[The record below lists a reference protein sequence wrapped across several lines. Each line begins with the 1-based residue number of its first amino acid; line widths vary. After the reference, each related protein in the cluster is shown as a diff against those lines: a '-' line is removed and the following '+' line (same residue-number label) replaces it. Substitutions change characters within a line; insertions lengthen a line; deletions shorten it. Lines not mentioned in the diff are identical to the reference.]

1 MLTLC
6 YSCFQVIGGIMV
18 DIPEFEKVISETN
31 DYPRNVLLGN
41 GFSREYDDAAFNY
54 KRLLEASKLPKKIK
68 FLFEIFKTEDYERVI
83 KNLETLAIIFNKKS
97 IANEFYVIAGI
108 IKRDLIKILS
118 NKHPN
123 SQYEIEPERKVAT
136 LNFLSLFTNIFTVN
150 YDLLLYWLV
159 IFNIKDNNNFWGD
172 MNDGFSWNS
181 PKDCIWK
188 PYNLRVIPN
197 VFYLHGGLH
206 LFHNERD
213 TFKIKYDNENKISL
227 LDQIKAYIN
236 NDISPLVITEG
247 DSKDKKFWI
256 AQNNY
261 LQYCYNKLSEISG
274 VLFIHGHSLN
284 ETDQHIFDVINDNL
298 NIHEIYISIHH
309 KSGETID
316 KKSKLAEK
324 RFCRDKKLH
333 YYDADSTYIWR
344 K

>member
-1 MLTLC
+1 ME
-6 YSCFQVIGGIMV
+6 
-18 DIPEFEKVISETN
+18 DIPEFEDAISETN

-54 KRLLEASKLPKKIK
+54 KHLLEDSKLPQKLK

-83 KNLETLAIIFNKKS
+83 KNLETLEQIFNNKGN
-97 IANEFYVIAGI
+97 IVNELRCIEEL
-108 IKRDLIKILS
+108 IKRDLVRTIT

-159 IFNIKDNNNFWGD
+159 IFNIKDNNKFWGD

-188 PYNLRVIPN
+188 LKVIPN

-213 TFKIKYDNENKISL
+213 TFKIIYDNENKICL

-247 DSKDKKFWI
+247 NSKDKKFWI
-256 AQNNY
+256 EQNNY
-261 LQYCYNKLSEISG
+261 LQYCYEKLSETSG

-284 ETDQHIFDVINDNL
+284 ETDQHIFDAINKNL
-298 NIHEIYISIHH
+298 KIKKIYISVH
-309 KSGETID
+309 KDTETLDD
-316 KKSKLAEK
+316 KKKLAKERLK
-324 RFCRDKKLH
+324 MFYSLRRLR
-333 YYDADSTYIWR
+333 YYDADSANIW
-344 K
+344 

>member
-1 MLTLC
+1 MTDL
-6 YSCFQVIGGIMV
+6 G
-18 DIPEFEKVISETN
+18 FEEAIKECAKYKKN
-31 DYPRNVLLGN
+31 LLLGN
-41 GFSREYDDAAFNY
+41 GFSMAYDDAAFNY
-54 KRLLEASKLPKKIK
+54 KHLLEDSKLPQKLK

-83 KNLETLAIIFNKKS
+83 KNLETLEQIFNNKGN
-97 IANEFYVIAGI
+97 IVNELRCIEEL
-108 IKRDLIKILS
+108 IKRDLVRTIT

-150 YDLLLYWLV
+150 YDLLLYWSI
-159 IFNIKDNNNFWGD
+159 IFNIKDNNKFWGD

-188 PYNLRVIPN
+188 PYSLKVIPN

-213 TFKIKYDNENKISL
+213 TFKIMYDNENKICL

-247 DSKDKKFWI
+247 NSNDKKFWI
-256 AQNNY
+256 EQNNY

-274 VLFIHGHSLN
+274 VLFIHGHSLD
-284 ETDQHIFDVINDNL
+284 ETDQHIFDVINKNL
-298 NIHEIYISIHH
+298 KIKKIYISVHQQ
-309 KSGETID
+309 KENLKD
-316 KKSKLAEK
+316 KRKKSDTFFATREK
-324 RFCRDKKLH
+324 EETLKVEF
-333 YYDADSTYIWR
+333 YDAESVNIW
-344 K
+344 

>member
-1 MLTLC
+1 
-6 YSCFQVIGGIMV
+6 MV

-261 LQYCYNKLSEISG
+261 LQYCYNKLSEING

-284 ETDQHIFDVINDNL
+284 DTDQHIFDAINDNP
-298 NIHEIYISIHH
+298 NIQEVYISIHL

>member
-1 MLTLC
+1 
-6 YSCFQVIGGIMV
+6 MV

-54 KRLLEASKLPKKIK
+54 KHLLEDSKLPQKLK

-83 KNLETLAIIFNKKS
+83 KNLETLEQIFNNKGN
-97 IANEFYVIAGI
+97 IVNELRCIEEL
-108 IKRDLIKILS
+108 IKRDLVRTIT

-136 LNFLSLFTNIFTVN
+136 LNFLSLFTNIFTIN

>member
-1 MLTLC
+1 
-6 YSCFQVIGGIMV
+6 MV

-261 LQYCYNKLSEISG
+261 LQYCYKKLSEISG